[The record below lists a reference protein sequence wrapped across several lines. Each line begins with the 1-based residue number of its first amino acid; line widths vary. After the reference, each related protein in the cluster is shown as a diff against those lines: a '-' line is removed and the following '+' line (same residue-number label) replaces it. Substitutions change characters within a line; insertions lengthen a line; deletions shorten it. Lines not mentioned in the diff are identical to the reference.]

1 MDTFKLDIK
10 NDSLFKNIFLRD
22 IGKKYMCSILSEL
35 LNLDYEDLLNN
46 IKLYNSEH
54 PRINIKNKSSYS
66 DVIYEYRNKLFI
78 IEMNSYFTKK
88 LVHKNYFYLLF
99 RHIFDATNE
108 NDYNRYKETYL
119 IDIDNFD
126 IVHKMNLNMESKFIY
141 ESLFEIKKEEISIYK
156 NIKSYR
162 INLDYLR
169 KRKYNC
175 DKLTNIERNCLIF
188 VEKNKE
194 YLRENIKNRYLEGVI
209 EMLEVI
215 EIDGKYY
222 PLYDKEA
229 WEASLREE
237 AIELAKEEGMKQG
250 ISQGI
255 EQGIYKVAKKLK
267 NKNYSSKE
275 IMEITGLNQDEI
287 KLL

>member
-1 MDTFKLDIK
+1 ML
-10 NDSLFKNIFLRD
+10 
-22 IGKKYMCSILSEL
+22 YM
-35 LNLDYEDLLNN
+35 N
-46 IKLYNSEH
+46 
-54 PRINIKNKSSYS
+54 
-66 DVIYEYRNKLFI
+66 

-88 LVHKNYFYLLF
+88 LVYKNYFYLLF

-126 IVHKMNLNMESKFIY
+126 IVQKMNLDIESKFIY

-156 NIKSYR
+156 NIKTYR

-169 KRKYNC
+169 ERKYNC
-175 DKLTNIERNCLIF
+175 NKLINIERNCLIF

-222 PLYDKEA
+222 PLYAKEA
-229 WEASLREE
+229 
-237 AIELAKEEGMKQG
+237 
-250 ISQGI
+250 
-255 EQGIYKVAKKLK
+255 
-267 NKNYSSKE
+267 
-275 IMEITGLNQDEI
+275 
-287 KLL
+287 